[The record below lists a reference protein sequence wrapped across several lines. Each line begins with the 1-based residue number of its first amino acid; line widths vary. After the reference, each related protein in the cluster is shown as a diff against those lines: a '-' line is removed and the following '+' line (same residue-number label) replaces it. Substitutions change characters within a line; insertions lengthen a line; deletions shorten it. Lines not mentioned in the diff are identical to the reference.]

1 MATTTQLQPVEDAA
15 PYAAAAALQRV
26 LPKLV
31 ALGLDAKH
39 LHWNITGPAFLP
51 LHALTDE
58 IAHDAATWAD
68 RVAERTVALG
78 FSVDARPETVAA
90 AARPLPGGQVPGREA
105 VAALIALL
113 NETSLAAHRSLHDL
127 DQTDPVGY
135 DLTVELLEGLE
146 KYRWMLRAQIPGQR
160 RPSAGEPPAWSQLA
174 SPMPREERRAPR

>member
-1 MATTTQLQPVEDAA
+1 MAITTQLQPVQDAA

-39 LHWNITGPAFLP
+39 LHWNGL
-51 LHALTDE
+51 
-58 IAHDAATWAD
+58 
-68 RVAERTVALG
+68 
-78 FSVDARPETVAA
+78 SVDARPETVAA
-90 AARPLPGGQVPGREA
+90 AARPFPGGQVPGREA

-113 NETSLAAHRSLHDL
+113 NETTLAAHRSLHDL

-174 SPMPREERRAPR
+174 SPMPRDERRAPR